1 MKKNEICVPVIQY
14 KMMTSVTNSADM
26 DCRACIIV
34 PNMCSCPCLFAQIL
48 VFTLV
53 ECEGKI
59 CSLLCHTESG
69 VIKTA
74 DCCKKPQARDVFER
88 PLGCLW
94 KASWSD
100 RKNLCRQGPRL
111 SFWCCT
117 NTETAMLSQSLYI
130 KTKFCCVPSTSNMMC
145 QRGLTLLKM
154 SWVSS

>member
-1 MKKNEICVPVIQY
+1 
-14 KMMTSVTNSADM
+14 MMTSVTDSADM

-88 PLGCLW
+88 PLEVIERISVDTALVS
-94 KASWSD
+94 ASD
-100 RKNLCRQGPRL
+100 AVR
-111 SFWCCT
+111 
-117 NTETAMLSQSLYI
+117 MLSQSMYI